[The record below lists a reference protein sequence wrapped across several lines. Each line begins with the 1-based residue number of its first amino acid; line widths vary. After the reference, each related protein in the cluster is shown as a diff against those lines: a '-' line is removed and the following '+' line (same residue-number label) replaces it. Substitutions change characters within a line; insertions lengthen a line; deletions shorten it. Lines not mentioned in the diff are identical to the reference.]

1 MNEYLDKLPE
11 ISDRT
16 IPDDWQPE
24 VAGKELHEAL
34 NAFRKVTGNICRIL
48 WIARAKLSIPGHRTD
63 INGDVLTYH
72 QWLQDN
78 GVNPRTA
85 SRWLERYDPLTN
97 TIQESTQTERLVSED
112 STTDNKETNSETESP
127 TSLTI
132 AEDNVIDV
140 PYENNT
146 YVDSLSISLAELNHP
161 QDVAEL
167 DAEDATEVVK
177 LLEKISRKATRIKN
191 EIQNRFA
198 VNVKTQLEKDLFKA
212 AKESFVSKNSFELNW
227 KLEVPK
233 LWNLVSLSMKA
244 EDPPAF
250 LKAYVQTAYDLT
262 QSGDKFWNG
271 KPFLP
276 SAFVTPKME
285 PYILKAIDNSGN
297 KEVKAEVLADIK
309 EIFSS

>member
-16 IPDDWQPE
+16 IPVDWQPE
-24 VAGKELHEAL
+24 VAGKELHKAL
-34 NAFRKVTGNICRIL
+34 NAFRKVTGDICRIL
-48 WIARAKLSIPGHRTD
+48 WIARAKLSSPGHRTD

-97 TIQESTQTERLVSED
+97 TIKETTQSERIVSED
-112 STTDNKETNSETESP
+112 SSTNSTTKNSENESP
-127 TSLTI
+127 NEI
-132 AEDNVIDV
+132 ATVEDNIIDV
-140 PYENNT
+140 PYTNNT
-146 YVDSLSISLAELNHP
+146 YVDSLGISLAELNHP
-161 QDVAEL
+161 QDIAEL
-167 DAEDATEVVK
+167 NAEDATEVVK

-198 VNVKTQLEKDLFKA
+198 VNVKSQLEKDLFKA

-227 KLEVPK
+227 KIEVPK
-233 LWNLVSLSMKA
+233 LWNLVNLSMKA

-262 QSGDKFWNG
+262 QSDDKFWNG

-276 SAFVTPKME
+276 SAFVTPRME
-285 PYILKAIDNSGN
+285 PYILKAIDNNGN
-297 KEVKAEVLADIK
+297 KEVKAEVLANIK